1 MKSSQNIVRKYRT
14 KRHEQ
19 FSIEMKSSS
28 FANKIEGNCRIEYY
42 FKNHFSKTYLRNHFH
57 DKIKTR

>member
-14 KRHEQ
+14 KGHEQ

-42 FKNHFSKTYLRNHFH
+42 FKNHF
-57 DKIKTR
+57 IKNLFEKSFS